1 MSALSAPAHPRAPS
15 ALTRWVTAHPLVTFF
30 VLAYAITWGIIGGAM
45 LAVISGAMTEDSP
58 LVATLLQLYS
68 FGPAFAA
75 LVAAAATAGWRGLRN
90 LLASLDPRRIGLG
103 WYPLA
108 IVTPPLVFALG
119 EAVFFGAA
127 PLVGLVEQWPRI
139 FTVYLL
145 PVLTT
150 VLLTT
155 GIAEELGWR
164 GFAQP
169 RLQAR
174 YGPLAGS
181 VLLGAAAALWHLPNV
196 VLRPG
201 GLRVFALQ
209 ALYTIIVAVLFT
221 WVYNRNRGSALIVA
235 LLHAAINTSG
245 RLVSPL
251 VPIADPVLLSQH
263 IYVVMVAVVSLVALL
278 LIIVTRGRLGYRPE
292 QEQGLVDHLPPVA
305 APQA

>member
-1 MSALSAPAHPRAPS
+1 MSALSAPAHPRASS
-15 ALTRWVTAHPLVTFF
+15 ALTRWVATHPLVTFF
-30 VLAYAITWGIIGGAM
+30 VLANAITWGIIGSVM
-45 LAVISGAMTEDSP
+45 LALGSGVLSEESL
-58 LVATLLQLYS
+58 LVAILQELYS
-68 FGPAFAA
+68 FGPALAA
-75 LVAAAATAGWRGLRN
+75 LVAAAAIARWRGLRA
-90 LLASLDPRRIGLG
+90 LLGSLDPRRIGLG

-108 IVTPPLVFALG
+108 LVAPPLVLVLA
-119 EAVFFGAA
+119 EAVLYGAA
-127 PLVGLVEQWPRI
+127 PLAGLAAQGPVI
-139 FTVYLL
+139 VTGYLV

-181 VLLGAAAALWHLPNV
+181 LILGAGAALWHVPNV

-201 GLRVFALQ
+201 GLTVFALQ
-209 ALYTIIVAVLFT
+209 ALYSIIVAVLFT

-235 LLHAAINTSG
+235 LFHAALNTSSS
-245 RLVSPL
+245 LVAPL
-251 VPIADPVLLSQH
+251 VPIADPVLFAQH
-263 IYVVMVAVVSLVALL
+263 IYTVMLTVVSLVALL
-278 LIIVTRGRLGYRPE
+278 LIIVTRGRLAYKPE
-292 QEQGLVDHLPPVA
+292 QEQDMVDHLPPVT

>member
-1 MSALSAPAHPRAPS
+1 MSAVSTSAHPTTPS
-15 ALTRWVTAHPLVTFF
+15 ALTRWVTAHPVVTFF

-58 LVATLLQLYS
+58 LVATLLELYS
-68 FGPAFAA
+68 FGPALAA
-75 LVAAAATAGWRGLRN
+75 LVAAAATAGWRGLRDV
-90 LLASLDPRRIGLG
+90 LGSLDPRRIGLG

-108 IVTPPLVFALG
+108 LVTPPLASALG

-139 FTVYLL
+139 FAVYLL

-150 VLLTT
+150 VLLST

-181 VLLGAAAALWHLPNV
+181 LILGAAAAVWHLPNAL
-196 VLRPG
+196 LRPG
-201 GLRVFALQ
+201 GLTIFALQ
-209 ALYTIIVAVLFT
+209 MLAVIMTAVLLT
-221 WVYNRNRGSALIVA
+221 WVYNHNRGSVLIVA
-235 LLHAAINTSG
+235 LFHAAINTSS
-245 RLVSPL
+245 RLVAPL
-251 VPIADPVLLSQH
+251 VPIADRALLEQH
-263 IYVVMVAVVSLVALL
+263 IYMVNLTIMSLVALL
-278 LIIVTRGRLGYRPE
+278 LIIVTRGRLG
-292 QEQGLVDHLPPVA
+292 L
-305 APQA
+305 APGRDDPGTR

>member
-1 MSALSAPAHPRAPS
+1 MSAVSTSAHPTTPY

-30 VLAYAITWGIIGGAM
+30 VLAYAITWGIVGGAM

-75 LVAAAATAGWRGLRN
+75 LIAAATAGWRGLRDV
-90 LLASLDPRRIGLG
+90 LGSLDPRRIGLG

-108 IVTPPLVFALG
+108 IVTPPLALALG

-169 RLQAR
+169 RLQAH

-181 VLLGAAAALWHLPNV
+181 LILGAAAALWHLPNA
-196 VLRPG
+196 VLGSG
-201 GLRVFALQ
+201 GLRIFALQ
-209 ALYTIIVAVLFT
+209 VVVVIMMWVLGT
-221 WVYNRNRGSALIVA
+221 WFYNHNRGSVLIVA
-235 LLHAAINTSG
+235 LFHAAINTSG
-245 RLVSPL
+245 KLVAPL
-251 VPIADPVLLSQH
+251 LPIADR
-263 IYVVMVAVVSLVALL
+263 ALL
-278 LIIVTRGRLGYRPE
+278 QQHVWMVMLAIMSLATLVLIIVTRGRLG
-292 QEQGLVDHLPPVA
+292 L
-305 APQA
+305 APGRDDPGTR